1 MRIYEFIDRQK
12 AVFPVKV
19 LCRVCGVSR
28 SAFYDWKARPPSQ
41 HALDDEMLARE
52 IEAVWEASGRAY
64 GAPRVWRWLKDQ
76 GFAVARKRVARLMA
90 ERGWRGRGPKR
101 RWVRTTVQD
110 SKATPAKDLVNGDFT
125 ATAPGELLVGDI
137 TYLPTWE
144 GWLYLATVID
154 VYSRRV
160 VGWSIADHMRAD
172 LVCDALRMA
181 NTTRG
186 GLDGAIFHS
195 DRGSQYT
202 SGDYQE
208 LCARLGVTRSMG
220 RTGVCWDNALA
231 ESFFATL
238 KNELIY
244 TRAWPTRKGC
254 RLAVMEWI
262 EGFYNRRRMH
272 SSIGYLTPLEKER
285 RHGTH
290 RDDDQQAA

>member
-1 MRIYEFIDRQK
+1 MK
-12 AVFPVKV
+12 TT
-19 LCRVCGVSR
+19 L
-28 SAFYDWKARPPSQ
+28 
-41 HALDDEMLARE
+41 
-52 IEAVWEASGRAY
+52 
-64 GAPRVWRWLKDQ
+64 
-76 GFAVARKRVARLMA
+76 
-90 ERGWRGRGPKR
+90 
-101 RWVRTTVQD
+101 VRTARF
-110 SKATPAKDLVNGDFT
+110 SNCA
-125 ATAPGELLVGDI
+125 
-137 TYLPTWE
+137 
-144 GWLYLATVID
+144 
-154 VYSRRV
+154 R
-160 VGWSIADHMRAD
+160 
-172 LVCDALRMA
+172 
-181 NTTRG
+181 
-186 GLDGAIFHS
+186 
-195 DRGSQYT
+195 
-202 SGDYQE
+202 